1 MRTPW
6 LPVPHRIQHHKADC
20 LTACVAMVLDYL
32 DRSVQYDLLME
43 MLGVTPDLG
52 APASNVKR
60 LSALNVHV
68 EYGSGKIED
77 LISHLAR
84 DIPCIVFVD
93 TVHLSYWS
101 EATRHTVVVAGI
113 DEHQAYLYDPFFDA
127 APQTVSRLEFEL
139 AWDEM
144 DNTYAIATP

>member
-1 MRTPW
+1 
-6 LPVPHRIQHHKADC
+6 
-20 LTACVAMVLDYL
+20 
-32 DRSVQYDLLME
+32 ME

-60 LSALNVHV
+60 LSALDVHV
-68 EYGSGKIED
+68 EYSSGKIDD
-77 LISHLAR
+77 LMGHLAR

-93 TVHLSYWS
+93 TAHLSYWS

-127 APQTVSRLEFEL
+127 VPQTVSRLEFEL

-144 DNTYAIATP
+144 DNTYAIITH